1 MTMKFKTLKEEQPT
15 IKKESAFSK
24 AAPQQVKNTNRKTIN
39 KYPQKSTKFTQQEID
54 LFKKYKERTGVS
66 RNQLAKLAIIQAKK
80 NNGQFNIKNR
90 EKGTIP
96 TSVLL
101 TQELSQYLKELAQ
114 NNLEKE
120 GVMLRYLMID
130 YVENN

>member
-1 MTMKFKTLKEEQPT
+1 MAMKFKTLKEEQPT
-15 IKKESAFSK
+15 VKKESAFSK
-24 AAPQQVKNTNRKTIN
+24 AAPQQVKNTTKKNVN

-54 LFKKYKERTGVS
+54 LFNEYKERTGVS
-66 RNQLAKLAIIQAKK
+66 RNQLAKLAIINVK
-80 NNGQFNIKNR
+80 NNHGQFTIKNR

-101 TQELSQYLKELAQ
+101 TEELSQYLKELAQ
-114 NNLEKE
+114 SNLEKE